1 MAPPDLSPDRL
12 TTRAGAQLEAYRRMA
27 GAVASDLLGVV
38 ARRGSDD
45 PFSFRDPE
53 YIEQTLAAWRLSSG
67 LYFRAEVQGLD
78 NIPATGPVL
87 LVGNH
92 SGGVIIA
99 DTFVFAQAFYDHF
112 GAQRPFFQLAHDMVF
127 KFPGARALLRRYG
140 TVPASPQN
148 MATALGRDAALL
160 VYPGGDHETFRPSW
174 ESAEVD
180 FAGRAGF
187 IKLALKHNVKIVP
200 VVAIGGQE
208 TALFLG
214 QGARAA
220 RVLRL
225 DRLMRLKVL
234 PAAVGPPLGFTILDL
249 PIRLP
254 LPAKI
259 SIEVLE
265 PIDLRQELG
274 EDPDVEA
281 GYELVTARMQKTL
294 TGLGEERDL
303 PIIG

>member
-1 MAPPDLSPDRL
+1 MTPSRLSPARVSA
-12 TTRAGAQLEAYRRMA
+12 TAGAQLEAYRRMA
-27 GAVASDLLGVV
+27 GAVAADLIGVV
-38 ARRGSDD
+38 TGRGSED
-45 PFSFRDPE
+45 PFAFRDPE
-53 YIEQTLAAWRLSSG
+53 YIEQTLAAWRVSSD
-67 LYFRAEVQGLD
+67 LYFRAEVRGLD

-92 SGGVIIA
+92 SGGVVIV

-112 GAQRPFFQLAHDMVF
+112 GPQRPFFQLAHDLVF
-127 KFPGARALLRRYG
+127 KTPGLRALVQRYG
-140 TVPASPQN
+140 TVPASPEN
-148 MATALGRDAALL
+148 MATALDRDAALL

-180 FAGRAGF
+180 FAGRKGF
-187 IKLALKHNVKIVP
+187 VKLALKHNVKIVP

-214 QGARAA
+214 QGGRTARA
-220 RVLRL
+220 LRL
-225 DRLMRLKVL
+225 DRLLRLKVL
-234 PAAVGPPLGFTILDL
+234 PAAVGPPLGFTVLDL

-265 PIDLRQELG
+265 PIDLRAELG
-274 EDPDVEA
+274 EDPDVDA
-281 GYELVTARMQKTL
+281 GYELITSRMQRTL
-294 TGLGEERDL
+294 NSLGEERDL

>member
-53 YIEQTLAAWRLSSG
+53 YIEQTLAAWRMSSD
-67 LYFRAEVQGLD
+67 LYFRANVKGLD

-92 SGGVIIA
+92 SGGTMIA

-112 GAQRPFFQLAHDMVF
+112 GAQRPFFQLAHDLVF
-127 KFPGARALLRRYG
+127 KFPGARALLQRYG

-148 MATALGRDAALL
+148 MAGALKRDAALL

-174 ESAEVD
+174 ESEEVD
-180 FAGRAGF
+180 FAGRTGF

-214 QGARAA
+214 QGGRAA
-220 RVLRL
+220 RALRL

-234 PAAVGPPLGFTILDL
+234 PAAVGPPLGFTVLDL
-249 PIRLP
+249 PIRFP

-265 PIDLRQELG
+265 PIDLGQELG
-274 EDPDVEA
+274 ADPDIDA
-281 GYELVTARMQKTL
+281 GYELVTSRMQTTL
-294 TGLGEERDL
+294 TGLGEDREL